1 VPTALFYLMSV
12 EVDAPHP
19 SDQYLERVFAANQ
32 PEFEK
37 LISMANEDS
46 HVVRIASDFTWLDTS
61 AAWPR
66 PESELGFS
74 NQRWDEYRRLFSKLG
89 LTSGL
94 VNDAPGFVLFFA
106 SSKGLVTGGS
116 TKGYAY
122 CATEPKFIVDSLD
135 HPSFKDSSIL
145 YKKLKGNWYLFYQV
159 G

>member
-1 VPTALFYLMSV
+1 MSV

-66 PESELGFS
+66 PESGLGFS
-74 NQRWDEYRRLFSKLG
+74 NQRWDEYRRLFSTLG
-89 LTSGL
+89 LTS
-94 VNDAPGFVLFFA
+94 VRENEPPAFVLFLR
-106 SSKGLVTGGS
+106 SS
-116 TKGYAY
+116 
-122 CATEPKFIVDSLD
+122 
-135 HPSFKDSSIL
+135 
-145 YKKLKGNWYLFYQV
+145 
-159 G
+159 